1 MYEEGLYA
9 KKILLW
15 LFRLKIIPGDLKL
28 YYTSLTHR
36 SFAHQINK
44 DSRGNEQFE
53 FLGDSVLSFI
63 ITTYLVEKFGHF
75 TEGKLAKIR
84 SYLIKKSTL
93 AYYALE
99 INLSE
104 YILLSEN
111 EEQCDGRK
119 KESILADGFE
129 AFISAIFLDK
139 GIDFTKKWFFELFKP
154 FIDEGINSHDIFDY
168 KTYLQE
174 ILQSKGMP
182 LVKYKLASA
191 EGPDHDKLFHSA
203 AMVENEIIG
212 IGSGKSKKLSE
223 QAAAK
228 NALEKYVNKSCD
240 I

>member
-1 MYEEGLYA
+1 MYEEGLFT

-15 LFRLKIIPGDLKL
+15 LYKLKIIPNDLNI
-28 YYTSLTHR
+28 YYLSLTHR

-44 DSRGNEQFE
+44 NSRGNEQLE

-63 ITTYLVEKFGHF
+63 ITTYLFENYGSLS
-75 TEGKLAKIR
+75 EGKLAKIR

-93 AYYALE
+93 ALYALE

-111 EEQCDGRK
+111 EEMCEGRK
-119 KESILADGFE
+119 KESIIADCFE
-129 AFISAIFLDK
+129 AFMSAVFIDK
-139 GIDFTKKWFFELFKP
+139 GIDFTKKWFLDLFKP
-154 FIDEGINSHDIFDY
+154 FVEESIKNQEIFDY

-174 ILQSKGMP
+174 IIQSRGLP

-191 EGPDHDKLFHSA
+191 EGPDHDKMFHSA
-203 AMVENEIIG
+203 AMLGDEIIG
-212 IGSGKSKKLSE
+212 IGSGKSKKDSE
-223 QAAAK
+223 QLAAK
-228 NALEKYVNKSCD
+228 NAIDKY

>member
-1 MYEEGLYA
+1 MYEEGLYT

-15 LFRLKIIPGDLKL
+15 LFKLKIIPNDLSL

-44 DSRGNEQFE
+44 RSRGNEQFE

-63 ITTYLVEKFGHF
+63 ITTYLVKKSGHLS
-75 TEGKLAKIR
+75 EGKLAKIR
-84 SYLIKKSTL
+84 SFLIKKSTL
-93 AYYALE
+93 AYYALQ

-111 EEQCDGRK
+111 EEQCEGRK

-129 AFISAIFLDK
+129 AFISAVYLDK

-154 FIDEGINSHDIFDY
+154 FVDESIISHNIFDY

-174 ILQSKGMP
+174 IMQSKGKP
-182 LVKYKLASA
+182 LVRYKLASA
-191 EGPDHDKLFHSA
+191 EGPDHDKIFHSA
-203 AMVENEIIG
+203 AMINDEIIG
-212 IGSGKSKKLSE
+212 IGTGKSKKISE

-228 NALEKYVNKSCD
+228 NALEKYVNEPR
-240 I
+240 